1 MSNRAITSTRLLGY
15 VLICFYTYIFLEGIL
30 RKWVLPPYT
39 GTILYGLKYAL
50 LFIATLIYWL
60 PTRDIK
66 YYNNTIYEIRTYIK
80 AYIILILLSGII
92 VTGIYNGA
100 VVSLISISLDLLPI
114 ILIYVIPRCLTNDKQ
129 IDRVISVF
137 IAISLSI
144 FILGIIQYFSP
155 PTDAINKYAVEM
167 KNDRALVGDAAR
179 ICGVFSY
186 ITPMGD
192 FCIAS
197 SIIFISL
204 LSISKKII
212 STSIYGSLFVLSLLV
227 GFMTGS
233 RTVLMLILLGSLFVF
248 WEFGLLK
255 RNHTFIILLCI
266 LIFGGIYYYY
276 TYGITAI
283 DNFLW
288 RANMANDESMR
299 VSKLFNFSNLMDYAG
314 FFGYGV
320 GFANLALQS
329 MLSYTSELGFEE
341 EIGRIVLE
349 FGFGGFVLISVIR
362 LMLWL
367 KIIKLAKSIKNK
379 RFNALAW
386 SGVVIITP
394 MTLYLQL
401 CLYNWF
407 AYILYF
413 TVIGFVIALK
423 QIDFNTYS
431 QKNN

>member
-1 MSNRAITSTRLLGY
+1 
-15 VLICFYTYIFLEGIL
+15 
-30 RKWVLPPYT
+30 
-39 GTILYGLKYAL
+39 
-50 LFIATLIYWL
+50 
-60 PTRDIK
+60 
-66 YYNNTIYEIRTYIK
+66 
-80 AYIILILLSGII
+80 
-92 VTGIYNGA
+92 
-100 VVSLISISLDLLPI
+100 
-114 ILIYVIPRCLTNDKQ
+114 
-129 IDRVISVF
+129 
-137 IAISLSI
+137 
-144 FILGIIQYFSP
+144 
-155 PTDAINKYAVEM
+155 M

-204 LSISKKII
+204 LSISKRII

-248 WEFGLLK
+248 WKFGLLK
-255 RNHTFIILLCI
+255 GNRTFIILLSI
-266 LIFGGIYYYY
+266 LIFGGIYYYH

-288 RANMANDESMR
+288 RANMAHDESVR
-299 VSKLFNFSNLMDYAG
+299 VSKLFNFSNLMGYAG

-329 MLSYTSELGFEE
+329 MLSYTSEFGFEE
-341 EIGRIVLE
+341 EIGRVVLE
-349 FGFGGFVLISVIR
+349 FGFWGFVVISAIR

-367 KIIKLAKSIKNK
+367 KIIKLATSIKNK

-386 SGVVIITP
+386 SVVVIITP
-394 MTLYLQL
+394 MTFYIQL

-413 TVIGFVIALK
+413 TVIGFIIALK
-423 QIDFNTYS
+423 QIDTNTYL